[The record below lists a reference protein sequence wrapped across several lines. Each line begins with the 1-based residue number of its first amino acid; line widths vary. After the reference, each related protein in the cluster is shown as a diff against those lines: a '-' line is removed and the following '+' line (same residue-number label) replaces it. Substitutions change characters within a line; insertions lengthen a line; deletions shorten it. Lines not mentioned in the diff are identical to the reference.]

1 MPTARQ
7 PAVLLF
13 FRGPFSQFHPSNFTV
28 DGLSYVCAEQYMH
41 AEKARLFGDVAMAE
55 RIMKSVS
62 PHEHK
67 LMGGS
72 VSGFEQEDWD
82 AHKVAI
88 VTAGNH
94 AKFSQNAGLRRR
106 LLDTGDAI
114 LAEAN
119 PKDFIWG
126 TGLAADDPA
135 ALDPANWEGQN
146 LLGEILMAVRGELSA
161 APRSA

>member
-1 MPTARQ
+1 MPAARG
-7 PAVLLF
+7 PVVLLF
-13 FRGPFSQFHPSNFTV
+13 FRGPFSQFHPSNFTI

-55 RIMKSVS
+55 RIMKSDS

-67 LMGGS
+67 LMGGR
-72 VSGFEQEDWD
+72 VDGFEQDDWD
-82 AHKVAI
+82 THKVAI
-88 VTAGNH
+88 VTAGNR
-94 AKFSQNAGLRRR
+94 AKFGQNAGLRRR
-106 LLDTGDAI
+106 LIDTGDAI

-126 TGLAADDPA
+126 IGLAEDDAA

-146 LLGEILMAVRGELSA
+146 LLGEILMAVRSELSA
-161 APRSA
+161 AGSTA